1 MFDKNLVLLAP
12 SNGMRGV
19 MLIDIGLK
27 IHCRTINLQY
37 KKTYGNRV
45 GIIESVEWVTCKG
58 GKIYVL
64 SICES
69 GSLLCSIDFNGN
81 ILSAFCIPGSVA
93 DIDFDGSQR
102 FFHTSNQVN
111 DILYTSGKT
120 WSTTK
125 CYFCGILHVAG
136 DELLLLE
143 KSSNIV
149 YKLNVKDQSRSIL
162 IKKNDIVYP
171 THFNYNHQ
179 IKKIA
184 ITMKRGN
191 CIRIFPF

>member
-1 MFDKNLVLLAP
+1 M
-12 SNGMRGV
+12 
-19 MLIDIGLK
+19 
-27 IHCRTINLQY
+27 QY

-125 CYFCGILHVAG
+125 CYSCLDLKEGCGILHVAG

-162 IKKNDIVYP
+162 IKKR
-171 THFNYNHQ
+171 H
-179 IKKIA
+179 
-184 ITMKRGN
+184 
-191 CIRIFPF
+191 CISDSF